1 MRRTSAVARPA
12 PELGV
17 QVPEKEMKSFEAT
30 KGGLAQ
36 AIKFAVKKGD
46 AVDVGLVSKAD
57 QLACESRSVRKI
69 ICGKIIGEV
78 VTPVSRLDA
87 EDQAQRAG
95 LQKLRSTFPPRRLC

>member
-17 QVPEKEMKSFEAT
+17 QVPEKEMKSFEA